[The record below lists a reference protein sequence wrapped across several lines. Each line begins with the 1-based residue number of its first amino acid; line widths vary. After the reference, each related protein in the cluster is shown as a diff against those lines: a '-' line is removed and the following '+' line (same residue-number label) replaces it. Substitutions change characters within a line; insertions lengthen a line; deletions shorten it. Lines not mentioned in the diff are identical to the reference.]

1 MKEVKVIHVVVVLIL
16 VLLSVA
22 IFQWANLPKSVPPP
36 EITSSP
42 EVLPPSEFPKLQQNE
57 LYNLN
62 APPSF
67 AEKNYQE
74 ELPPFEESPS
84 NDALPPK
91 DPSLSEKA
99 TL

>member
-1 MKEVKVIHVVVVLIL
+1 MKEVKVIHVVTILIL
-16 VLLSVA
+16 LLLSVA
-22 IFQWANLPKSVPPP
+22 IFQWASLPKGVPHP
-36 EITSSP
+36 EIISSP

-67 AEKNYQE
+67 AEKTYQE
-74 ELPPFEESPS
+74 ELPPFEEAPS
-84 NDALPPK
+84 NDTLAPK

>member
-1 MKEVKVIHVVVVLIL
+1 MKKIKAIHVAVVLIL

-22 IFQWANLPKSVPPP
+22 IFQWANLPKSAPPP
-36 EITSSP
+36 EITSVT
-42 EVLPPSEFPKLQQNE
+42 EVLPPSELPKLQQNE

-67 AEKNYQE
+67 SEKNYQE

-84 NDALPPK
+84 NEALPPK
-91 DPSLSEKA
+91 DPSSSEKA